1 MSSFSMPSLASMKS
15 AVDELRAQVI
25 PKNETEKR
33 VYEALSS
40 KNWGASTTM
49 LNEIAQDSYD

>member
-1 MSSFSMPSLASMKS
+1 MSTFTIPSLASMKS

-49 LNEIAQDSYD
+49 LNEIASDSFD